1 MNHRLRCQCG
11 AIRGYVAL
19 PAKTVRAICYCKDC
33 QAFAR
38 YLERAGDVLDE
49 QGGTDI
55 VATAPSHVRF
65 EQGLDAL
72 ACMSLSDTGI
82 LRWYASCCRTPFGNT
97 PRDRKTLYVGLIH
110 SCLAEQPL
118 NASFGPARIRLNTK
132 SARGSVS
139 ATPVS
144 TVLAILRLIG
154 LIAPARLTRQ
164 YDDNPFF
171 DPVSGGPI
179 KQPRVLSEAEASALK
194 SAV

>member
-1 MNHRLRCQCG
+1 MSSTNMVAPTSWPRRLLTYG
-11 AIRGYVAL
+11 SSKASTPL
-19 PAKTVRAICYCKDC
+19 PAC
-33 QAFAR
+33 
-38 YLERAGDVLDE
+38 
-49 QGGTDI
+49 
-55 VATAPSHVRF
+55 
-65 EQGLDAL
+65 
-72 ACMSLSDTGI
+72 LSDTGI

-97 PRDRKTLYVGLIH
+97 PRDRKTHYVGLIH

-118 NASFGPARIRLNTK
+118 NASFGPARIRLHTK

-144 TVLAILRLIG
+144 AVLAILKLIG

-179 KQPRVLSEAEASALK
+179 KQPRVLSEAEASALR
-194 SAV
+194 SAA

>member
-1 MNHRLRCQCG
+1 MNHRLRCECG

-19 PAKTVRAICYCKDC
+19 PAKTVRLVCYCKDC

-38 YLERAGDVLDE
+38 YLERAGDVLDP

-72 ACMSLSDTGI
+72 ACMSLSDTGM
-82 LRWYASCCRTPFGNT
+82 LRWYASCCRTPIGNT
-97 PRDRKTLYVGLIH
+97 PRDRKTHYVGLIH
-110 SCLAEQPL
+110 VCLGEQPL
-118 NASFGPARIRLNTK
+118 NASFGPARVSLNTK
-132 SARGSVS
+132 SARGHVS

-144 TVLAILRLIG
+144 TVLAIFKIIG
-154 LIAPARLTRQ
+154 LVAPARLMRR
-164 YDDNPFF
+164 YDVNPFF
-171 DPVSGGPI
+171 DPVSGGPV

-194 SAV
+194 SAT

>member
-19 PAKTVRAICYCKDC
+19 PAKTVRAICYCRDC

-38 YLERAGDVLDE
+38 YLGRAGDILDE
-49 QGGTDI
+49 HGGTDI
-55 VATAPSHVRF
+55 LATAPSHVRF

-97 PRDRKTLYVGLIH
+97 PRDRKTHYVGLVH

-139 ATPVS
+139 ATPIS
-144 TVLAILRLIG
+144 TALAILKLIG
-154 LIAPARLTRQ
+154 LIIPARLTRQ
-164 YDDNPFF
+164 YDDSPFF